1 MVRVKKI
8 SKNKPT
14 IELANNNDKKIK
26 KLKME
31 SAAVDRRR
39 LSNNNNVPLRRTRS
53 VRASLK
59 QIGTRWLNNKLSN
72 ATSQKQL
79 MDKSLSTSDI
89 HTTSNQDLINNCKP
103 FLSPQKDS
111 YNQIITKNSKNA
123 SNKLLSKHKTVEV
136 TEPPLIVP
144 RKAALILQI
153 PVVNTVNTVN
163 SVNSDKENLKSGF
176 RDRYHSFVTKI
187 KTPPVSPVKNKYDV
201 TLRDLHSANGLNN
214 NIGEFGQF
222 GGNNEQ
228 YRVLQRHDGFIRS
241 SMRLSTK
248 RAKSVMIHNSSFSA
262 STSSTY
268 FKFFLFFFF
277 LFPCLLFYFI

>member
-8 SKNKPT
+8 SKNKST

-39 LSNNNNVPLRRTRS
+39 LSNNPNAPGLRRTRS

-103 FLSPQKDS
+103 FLSPQKLNKDS
-111 YNQIITKNSKNA
+111 YQVITKNSKNA
-123 SNKLLSKHKTVEV
+123 SNKLLSKHNTIEL

-153 PVVNTVNTVN
+153 PVVNTVNTVS
-163 SVNSDKENLKSGF
+163 SVNSDKENLRSGF

-214 NIGEFGQF
+214 NIGEFTQF
-222 GGNNEQ
+222 GGNEQ
-228 YRVLQRHDGFIRS
+228 YGVLQRHDGFIRS

-268 FKFFLFFFF
+268 LYFSCFFFF
-277 LFPCLLFYFI
+277 